1 MVQDNFK
8 LVNSKSD
15 FSLLGLTHAVLSGAK
30 ASYTYFVSNAVEW
43 CRLSCGGHGFAHY
56 SGLPAIYFD
65 LTPNVFILIKLDYSW
80 RGEHNP

>member
-8 LVNSKSD
+8 LVNTKSD

-30 ASYTYFVSNAVEW
+30 ASYTYFASNAVEW

-65 LTPNVFILIKLDYSW
+65 LTPNVFIII
-80 RGEHNP
+80 NN